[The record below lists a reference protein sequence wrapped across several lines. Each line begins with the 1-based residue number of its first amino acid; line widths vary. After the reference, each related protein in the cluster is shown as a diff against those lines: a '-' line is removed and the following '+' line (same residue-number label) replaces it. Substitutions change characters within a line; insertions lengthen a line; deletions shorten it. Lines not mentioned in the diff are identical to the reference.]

1 MCCQLQA
8 QLLRKYWN
16 LVLQLKCVPEL
27 TGQMV
32 SSTYTDLKINTE
44 RHKKGN
50 EPKYSPLTARTFQ
63 GCLTSKESWR
73 RWPPA
78 GQGRGQCC
86 TELVHCPQKAK
97 SSYLF
102 QNHEPLTARC
112 AVGTLMLGYPGS
124 SPLLPSPREIRLSLA
139 GSILS
144 VCLCYGIPVRPYLA
158 LMITRLISVRRN
170 FKSLTIQWD

>member
-1 MCCQLQA
+1 MCWQLQA

-102 QNHEPLTARC
+102 QNHEPLTA
-112 AVGTLMLGYPGS
+112 
-124 SPLLPSPREIRLSLA
+124 LLCSGNSDAWISRFFPSPSFSKGNSAFACWVYPVCLSLLWD
-139 GSILS
+139 SS
-144 VCLCYGIPVRPYLA
+144 
-158 LMITRLISVRRN
+158 TTISGLN
-170 FKSLTIQWD
+170 DH